1 MFNNYKKLKKIQMII
16 KEWITFVDDEI
27 KESDSYLEDLPEDIE
42 NVKELSSIIGN
53 NKDMS
58 RAYDLGRKEALEQIK
73 NLLKNQK

>member
-1 MFNNYKKLKKIQMII
+1 
-16 KEWITFVDDEI
+16 
-27 KESDSYLEDLPEDIE
+27 LED
-42 NVKELSSIIGN
+42 IIGN

>member
-1 MFNNYKKLKKIQMII
+1 MII